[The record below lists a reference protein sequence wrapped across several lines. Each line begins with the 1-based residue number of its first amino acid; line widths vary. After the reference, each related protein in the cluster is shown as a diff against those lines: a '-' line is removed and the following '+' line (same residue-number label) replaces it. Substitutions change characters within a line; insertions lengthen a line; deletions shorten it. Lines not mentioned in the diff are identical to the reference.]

1 MDTIQAFKGFDKDWK
16 CREYQFA
23 LGKSYEHS
31 GKVSLCETGFHA
43 VEFPLDALT
52 YYKPGD
58 GSKYAKVTLGGVT
71 DEKKGDSK
79 RVGSKI
85 AIDAKVS
92 ILDMIKAQVKLV
104 LERADKK
111 SVATGYSGHAAATG
125 DSGHAAATGDSGHAA
140 ATGNYGTSVV
150 GFNGK
155 AKAGAT
161 GSFAIAWFDEK
172 AKRARLIV
180 GTPGENGIKA
190 DTWYAAKDGVL
201 VEAAV

>member
-125 DSGHAAATGDSGHAA
+125 D
-140 ATGNYGTSVV
+140 YGTSFV